1 MRATYIVLLAPFK
14 SIEIWLVGIISKP
27 SSLLTYKTGSRDVL
41 NDKKDV
47 EDCIRIL
54 LLALSKIPSKSSY
67 LI

>member
-1 MRATYIVLLAPFK
+1 MSHSPEMQLYLLF
-14 SIEIWLVGIISKP
+14 S
-27 SSLLTYKTGSRDVL
+27 GSREVL